1 MPDKEELEKILKERE
16 KEFVYTLQNIDA
28 INFVNYMAQAD
39 CADKKLGDITYSV
52 VNNKAGLKTIAT
64 TDDLFTTKNV
74 FNEYRDAKN
83 MNTYELNESLDA
95 DNTLSDNVD
104 TQTVNDEA
112 NDNASLDDL
121 VNERFSEQIA
131 NDLTES
137 QKFIDEMKKKH
148 SKDYDKYVEKLRN
161 TRAYKK
167 AYEKWSKY
175 YADLKEKCANE
186 VKNEI
191 ELSAKGN
198 AFDDTSAKV
207 GDNNL
212 KNDEL
217 NGAAVKNVAATKQAE
232 KSENLEML
240 KNRPATE
247 EKNASNKDNDN
258 ALPKRDE
265 DNAVAKTDEIA
276 ANELK
281 KPTVTPTT
289 AEIDVSNYTPLA
301 SDGKMKVD
309 ERLKKTVQDILLDAL
324 YKSFDDMSSYYYK
337 LKSGS
342 DEAKKDYELIAFRKQ
357 ISNDLQELNNII
369 VPKSSK
375 PRMPGVKAMQY
386 NVKNHKDNPD
396 IDAILALYLDSL
408 YHIDTKTSEVTGVI
422 PVLAN
427 EIASQLQDIL
437 LANGVLDFNITKP
450 AARSLLNEVV
460 KRSNLGNEFI
470 ESLPKDNGLVTLSN
484 YFTDEIKKIKEGKL
498 IFKDMA
504 RGYHNL
510 VDRYKAVNPID
521 AEKYDELKKVV
532 DCLDVVTKKLSE
544 SNVALAK
551 CKDAEVKSAM
561 RSAKS
566 ITRNV
571 KSDAKVIDA
580 LNNSS
585 DEILLKKTDKT
596 KILFDC
602 LTNEFIKSA
611 TDLYRNDRLS
621 ELGYLQKKVTNDAEK
636 ITKRLQGKNIN
647 KNITSNLIDSITVAT
662 QAWQLDENLSDEMNK
677 KVDSFITEL
686 TKTAIALEEDELAEK
701 RGNLTSEQLEAK
713 QKNQKYAQVLIA
725 DYTKIVNRKSNK
737 KNKID
742 VKSMEFNYGQ

>member
-121 VNERFSEQIA
+121 VNERFLEQIA

-137 QKFIDEMKKKH
+137 QKFIEGMKKKH

-217 NGAAVKNVAATKQAE
+217 NGAAVKNVATTKQAE
-232 KSENLEML
+232 KSEYLEML

-258 ALPKRDE
+258 VLPKRDE
-265 DNAVAKTDEIA
+265 NNAVAKTDVIV

-309 ERLKKTVQDILLDAL
+309 ERLKKTVQDVLIDSWYDSL
-324 YKSFDDMSSYYYK
+324 DDMSSYYNK
-337 LKSGS
+337 LESKSDGTQ
-342 DEAKKDYELIAFRKQ
+342 KD
-357 ISNDLQELNNII
+357 NDLVEFRTQLSNNLQQLNNKIL
-369 VPKSSK
+369 PYSSK
-375 PRMPGVKAMQY
+375 PYLPDVKTMLD
-386 NVKNHKDNPD
+386 NVENHKDNPN
-396 IDAILALYLDSL
+396 INAISALYLDSL
-408 YHIDTKTSEVTGVI
+408 YHIDPQTKEASGFI
-422 PVLAN
+422 PVLA
-427 EIASQLQDIL
+427 EDMASKFQDIL
-437 LANGVLDFNITKP
+437 LANGVLEFNITKS
-450 AARSLLNEVV
+450 AARSLLNKVV
-460 KRSNLGNEFI
+460 KQSNLGNEFI

-484 YFTDEIKKIKEGKL
+484 YFIDEMKKIKEGKL

-504 RGYHNL
+504 RDYHIL

-544 SNVALAK
+544 SNVALAD
-551 CKDAEVKSAM
+551 CKDAEVKSNM
-561 RSAKS
+561 QSAIS

-571 KSDAKVIDA
+571 KRDAKVIDA

-585 DEILLKKTDKT
+585 DKKLLKETDKT

-621 ELGYLQKKVTNDAEK
+621 EFGYLQKNVTNNVEK

-662 QAWQLDENLSDEMNK
+662 QAWQLDENFSDERNK
-677 KVDSFITEL
+677 KVDSFIAEL

-713 QKNQKYAQVLIA
+713 QNNQKYAQVLIA